1 MKSEILQVSLQ
12 SEICSYDW
20 RYACCCCCGAFCDPQ
35 FNSSLPSALHFYSA
49 PNTPQ
54 RRLFDILTK
63 AFKVSF
69 PAVDIRPRESME
81 TALSLEN
88 KSSFLLFFF
97 VQRTQGCADLPSVY
111 ATGSGCPTAEGNL
124 RAVCSSERGADGLGL
139 ALKTHAHTHTDA
151 SIHTLHWRKEAL
163 GVFFF

>member
-1 MKSEILQVSLQ
+1 MIE
-12 SEICSYDW
+12 DMP
-20 RYACCCCCGAFCDPQ
+20 AAAFCDPQ

-69 PAVDIRPRESME
+69 PAVDIRPQESME

-97 VQRTQGCADLPSVY
+97 FLYDGRRGALICRQST
-111 ATGSGCPTAEGNL
+111 L
-124 RAVCSSERGADGLGL
+124 RALVVQQ
-139 ALKTHAHTHTDA
+139 
-151 SIHTLHWRKEAL
+151 RK
-163 GVFFF
+163 GI